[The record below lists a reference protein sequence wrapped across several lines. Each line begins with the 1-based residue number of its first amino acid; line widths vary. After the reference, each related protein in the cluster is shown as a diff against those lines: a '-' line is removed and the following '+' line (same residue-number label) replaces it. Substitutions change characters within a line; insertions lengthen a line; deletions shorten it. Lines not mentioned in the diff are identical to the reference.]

1 MYLEKAQAVMQLAD
15 IESTVFMITLYWKEP
30 DAKAP
35 LKLGQYIHKKM
46 VPTMAISSE
55 LYDPTH
61 FPDSSL
67 IALLGWKKKEA
78 PIPK

>member
-55 LYDPTH
+55 L
-61 FPDSSL
+61 
-67 IALLGWKKKEA
+67 
-78 PIPK
+78 